1 MKLIEKIVLDDI
13 VKEIENLKDDF
24 FILDRRIQ
32 YRVTER
38 LVDVDKNGDIRV
50 DVWMKCKTGNECF
63 NLIIYNPTNPDLL
76 DGGYLYGSSFHSKV
90 LEEIAYDLAKKLER
104 YIKEK
109 FN

>member
-24 FILDRRIQ
+24 FIVDRKLQ
-32 YRVTER
+32 YRVTGR
-38 LVDVDKNGDIRV
+38 TVRVDNGDIRV
-50 DVWMKCKTGNECF
+50 DVDMKCRMGDECF
-63 NLIIYNPTNPDLL
+63 YLIIYNPTNPDLL
-76 DGGYLYGSSFHSKV
+76 EGSQLYASHFHHKDLEYDG
-90 LEEIAYDLAKKLER
+90 YDMAKKLER

>member
-24 FILDRRIQ
+24 FILNTKMQ
-32 YRVTER
+32 YRVTGR
-38 LVDVDKNGDIRV
+38 TVRVDKGNILVDVD
-50 DVWMKCKTGNECF
+50 MKCRMGNECF
-63 NLIIYNPTNPDLL
+63 NLIIYNPTNPDLS

-90 LEEIAYDLAKKLER
+90 LEEIAYDMAKKLER

>member
-32 YRVTER
+32 YRVTGR
-38 LVDVDKNGDIRV
+38 TVRVDNGDIRV
-50 DVWMKCKTGNECF
+50 DVDMKCRMGNECF

-76 DGGYLYGSSFHSKV
+76 EGSYLYGSSFHSKV
-90 LEEIAYDLAKKLER
+90 LEEIAYDMAKKLEK
-104 YIKEK
+104 YIREK
-109 FN
+109 I